1 MSKAQ
6 FDLFSGQA
14 DLLPAEPASYA
25 PDPEVVRRKLLRL
38 LAEARAADS
47 MPWDRKTMRY
57 WQTVFPQMANWL
69 PNEEAD
75 QLRLEF
81 RSEMARLDRAA

>member
-6 FDLFSGQA
+6 LNLFGGQDDLF
-14 DLLPAEPASYA
+14 PAEPTVYRA
-25 PDPEVVRRKLLRL
+25 DPAVVRAKLLRL

-47 MPWDRKTMRY
+47 PPWDRKTTRY

-69 PNEEAD
+69 PDDEAD

>member
-6 FDLFSGQA
+6 LNLFGGQDDLFPS
-14 DLLPAEPASYA
+14 EPTVYRA
-25 PDPEVVRRKLLRL
+25 DPEVVRAKLLRL
-38 LAEARAADS
+38 LAEAKAAES
-47 MPWDRKTMRY
+47 LPWDRKTTRY

-69 PNEEAD
+69 PDEEAD

-81 RSEMARLDRAA
+81 RSEMARLDTAA

>member
-6 FDLFSGQA
+6 FDLFSGQG
-14 DLLPAEPASYA
+14 DLLPSEPTVYRA
-25 PDPEVVRRKLLRL
+25 DPEVVRAKLLRL
-38 LAEARAADS
+38 LAEARAAQS
-47 MPWDRKTMRY
+47 MPWDRKTTRY

-69 PNEEAD
+69 PDDEAD

-81 RSEMARLDRAA
+81 RSEMQRLDRAA